1 MKCSYSRLQQL
12 QEYNNAFWLGL
23 NQQEID
29 YKSHSIKRPLL
40 EFHSWLEKGDHH
52 RMAIGFL
59 QFMVI
64 F

>member
-29 YKSHSIKRPLL
+29 YKSGDGEHLIK
-40 EFHSWLEKGDHH
+40 
-52 RMAIGFL
+52 
-59 QFMVI
+59 VI
-64 F
+64 Q